1 MADYSL
7 NNLTTAVDGT
17 PGVGATFASSVE
29 SATFET
35 TNGTISPGE
44 IINLKM
50 GSIGSAVPVY
60 EPDRPQIGQLYPRF
74 EH

>member
-7 NNLTTAVDGT
+7 NNLTTAVDAT

-35 TNGTISPGE
+35 TNGTISPGD
-44 IINLKM
+44 ITNLKM
-50 GSIGSAVPVY
+50 GPIGFAVPAY
-60 EPDRPQIGQLYPRF
+60 QPDRPQIGQLYPRF
-74 EH
+74 EN

>member
-17 PGVGATFASSVE
+17 PDAAEFGSSVE

-74 EH
+74 DH

>member
-7 NNLTTAVDGT
+7 NNLTTAVDAT
-17 PGVGATFASSVE
+17 PDAAEFGSSVE

-50 GSIGSAVPVY
+50 GSIGSAVPVH

-74 EH
+74 DH

>member
-29 SATFET
+29 SATFEI

-50 GSIGSAVPVY
+50 GSIGSAVPAY
-60 EPDRPQIGQLYPRF
+60 EPDRPHRGQLYPRF
-74 EH
+74 DH

>member
-17 PGVGATFASSVE
+17 PDAAEFGSSVE

-35 TNGTISPGE
+35 SNGTISPGE

-60 EPDRPQIGQLYPRF
+60 EPDRPQVGQLYPRF
-74 EH
+74 EN

>member
-17 PGVGATFASSVE
+17 PDAAEFGSSVE

-50 GSIGSAVPVY
+50 GSIGSAVPVH

-74 EH
+74 DH

>member
-7 NNLTTAVDGT
+7 NNLTTAVDAT

-35 TNGTISPGE
+35 TNGTISPGD
-44 IINLKM
+44 ITNLKM
-50 GSIGSAVPVY
+50 GPIGSAVPVY

-74 EH
+74 DH

>member
-17 PGVGATFASSVE
+17 PDAAEFGSSVE

-50 GSIGSAVPVY
+50 GSIGSAVPAY
-60 EPDRPQIGQLYPRF
+60 EPDRPQTGQLYPRF
-74 EH
+74 EN

>member
-44 IINLKM
+44 VVNIFM
-50 GSIGSAVPVY
+50 GPIGSAVPAY

-74 EH
+74 EN

>member
-7 NNLTTAVDGT
+7 NNLTTAVDAT
-17 PGVGATFASSVE
+17 PDAAEFGSSVE

-35 TNGTISPGE
+35 SNGTISPGE

-50 GSIGSAVPVY
+50 GSIGSAVPVH
-60 EPDRPQIGQLYPRF
+60 EPDRPHRGQLYPRF
-74 EH
+74 DH

>member
-17 PGVGATFASSVE
+17 PDAAEFGSSVE

-74 EH
+74 EN